1 MGEITGI
8 TITEEIEEYRRK
20 IALLG
25 IMLCIDVLLC
35 LLRSIPATLFKN
47 FIQIID
53 FMWIGER

>member
-25 IMLCIDVLLC
+25 IMKCFDVL
-35 LLRSIPATLFKN
+35 
-47 FIQIID
+47 
-53 FMWIGER
+53 